1 MSSHFC
7 WLLTK
12 KMKFISNVFV
22 FKESFLEVG
31 FFFFH
36 LQELG
41 RQKARQ
47 EEMSGRKGH
56 PKIRKRK
63 GTKLNT
69 HHLLKQ
75 HDVRGSAVI
84 LIIT

>member
-12 KMKFISNVFV
+12 KMKFISNLFE
-22 FKESFLEVG
+22 FKESFLEVVIN
-31 FFFFH
+31 FFH

-41 RQKARQ
+41 RQKAKQ

-56 PKIRKRK
+56 PMILKRK
-63 GTKLNT
+63 WTKLNT
-69 HHLLKQ
+69 HCLLKQ
-75 HDVRGSAVI
+75 YRMRSSAVI
-84 LIIT
+84 LIIM